1 MLILYDVLSE
11 SFLHLLLRLT
21 KNLLTKI
28 KHKKITKVHKSEKEY
43 KICQKQQ
50 LMT

>member
-1 MLILYDVLSE
+1 MYSR
-11 SFLHLLLRLT
+11 SFSH
-21 KNLLTKI
+21 KI
-28 KHKKITKVHKSEKEY
+28 KHKKIPKVHKSESEKEY